1 MFHNLKKRMLFI
13 LLFILLFATVY
24 ILLKIEFFP
33 NYCDYKGDYG
43 IIDEY
48 LSFNPYDNVIYAQN
62 IYASQCTHGD
72 KMLEYSL
79 VKNFTGNIYYY
90 AAVNDTMKISS
101 SSIIEG
107 LCWMEKNK
115 VSKVNISLSSKRF
128 DETLKKW
135 IEDHPDIQIFSSYN
149 NKLNSYDYPSMYEG
163 VIASG
168 QTSKIEYKDYDR
180 KYRSNRIIIWN
191 KGIHYFYGNSFLSL
205 ETLLGT

>member
-1 MFHNLKKRMLFI
+1 
-13 LLFILLFATVY
+13 
-24 ILLKIEFFP
+24 
-33 NYCDYKGDYG
+33 
-43 IIDEY
+43 
-48 LSFNPYDNVIYAQN
+48 
-62 IYASQCTHGD
+62 
-72 KMLEYSL
+72 
-79 VKNFTGNIYYY
+79 
-90 AAVNDTMKISS
+90 
-101 SSIIEG
+101 
-107 LCWMEKNK
+107 MEKNK

-180 KYRSNRIIIWN
+180 KYRSNRLIIWN